1 MRRSQTTFIS
11 RHLTFFGVVLTRPG
25 FTCRQV
31 GWRPG
36 GGGVERGVGVGD
48 GGWGP
53 ERRYQGKTQIKTLAR
68 RFPRDATAIPS
79 DPGRI

>member
-1 MRRSQTTFIS
+1 MTFIS
-11 RHLTFFGVVLTRPG
+11 RHLTFFGVVPTRLG

-36 GGGVERGVGVGD
+36 CGGVEQGVGVGD

-53 ERRYQGKTQIKTLAR
+53 ESRFQGKTQSKTLAW
-68 RFPRDATAIPS
+68 RFPRDAAVIPS